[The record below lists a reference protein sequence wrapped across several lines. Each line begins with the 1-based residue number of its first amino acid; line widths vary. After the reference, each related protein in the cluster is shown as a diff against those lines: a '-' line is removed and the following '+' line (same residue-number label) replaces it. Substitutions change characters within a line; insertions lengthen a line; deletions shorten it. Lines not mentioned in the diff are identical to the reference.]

1 MPADFV
7 ITRVKVHEA
16 RTRIDAA
23 RIGYNKMRRITRFV
37 HERAR
42 AGAAAGTYSHGV
54 LAASITA
61 VGPIIAGEVV
71 TSFIGSVLPYAASV
85 ERGARIHNI
94 FPKGASE
101 VFRFGDR
108 ERPQLRFIWRG
119 RLVFTPHVPMAITTI
134 GRSHPGQRGKRF
146 LRKSLREAARVF
158 NMRFVPGIGSF

>member
-1 MPADFV
+1 MATEFV

-37 HERAR
+37 HSRAQ
-42 AGAAAGTYSHGV
+42 AGALGGTYSRGV

-61 VGPIIAGEVV
+61 VGPIIAGEQV
-71 TSFIGSVLPYAASV
+71 TSFIGSALPYAASV
-85 ERGARIHNI
+85 ERGAEIHDI
-94 FPKGASE
+94 FPKGM
-101 VFRFGDR
+101 VHIFRFGDR

-119 RLVFTPHVPMAITTI
+119 RIVFTPHVPMASTTV

-146 LRKSLREAARVF
+146 LRKALREAARVF